1 MAAHRGFGPALV
13 RVRDGKLFENIV
25 NVFVNGQFVSA
36 EQARISPFDRGF
48 IFGDGIYE
56 VIPAYGGRP
65 FRWSQHLDR
74 LNGNLA
80 EVGIP
85 EPMSEAEWQSVLS
98 ELLAAG
104 GELDQAIYLQ
114 VTRGVAP
121 RDHAFPEGI
130 APGVFAYSQ
139 VLEPVAAEVL
149 ENGVSVITCDDIRW
163 QRCDIKTTSL
173 LGNVWLRQQAIA
185 RGANE
190 AVLLRGDEVT
200 EGAATNVFAVID
212 GVIRTSPHSHKL
224 LPGVTR
230 DLVVELL
237 RTRRVECAE
246 HAFTEKQMRAAQEVW
261 LTSSTKELV
270 PVVMIDGKKVANG
283 RPGPVFA
290 QVYALFQEY
299 KAECRTGKVA

>member
-1 MAAHRGFGPALV
+1 MFNDVAKV
-13 RVRDGKLFENIV
+13 Y
-25 NVFVNGQFVSA
+25 VNGRFLAPQDAMV
-36 EQARISPFDRGF
+36 SPFDRGF

-85 EPMSEAEWQSVLS
+85 QPMSSDEWASVLE
-98 ELLAAG
+98 ELLVAG
-104 GELDQAIYLQ
+104 GEKDQSIYLQ

-121 RDHAFPEGI
+121 RDHAFP
-130 APGVFAYSQ
+130 ADVMPTVFAYNQ
-139 VLEPVAAEVL
+139 ILRPVPEKIL
-149 ENGVSVITCDDIRW
+149 RDGVTAITMQDIRW

-173 LGNVWLRQQAIA
+173 LANVWLRQQAIA
-185 RGANE
+185 SGASE
-190 AVLLRGDEVT
+190 AILVRDGEVT

-212 GVIRTSPHSHKL
+212 NTIYTAPHSTKL

-230 DLVVELL
+230 DLIVELL
-237 RTRRVECAE
+237 RSHKVDHEERSFSME
-246 HAFTEKQMRAAQEVW
+246 QMRTAQEIW

-270 PVVMIDGKKVANG
+270 PVVRLDGAPVADG
-283 RPGPVFA
+283 RPGPVFH

-299 KAECRTGKVA
+299 KAECRSKTAA

>member
-1 MAAHRGFGPALV
+1 MFNDVAKV
-13 RVRDGKLFENIV
+13 Y
-25 NVFVNGQFVSA
+25 VNGRFLAPQDAMV
-36 EQARISPFDRGF
+36 SPFDRGF

-85 EPMSEAEWQSVLS
+85 QPMSSDEWASVLE
-98 ELLAAG
+98 ELLVAG
-104 GELDQAIYLQ
+104 GEKDQSIYLQ

-121 RDHAFPEGI
+121 RDHAFP
-130 APGVFAYSQ
+130 ADVMPTVFAYNQ
-139 VLEPVAAEVL
+139 ILRPVPEKIL
-149 ENGVSVITCDDIRW
+149 RDGVTAITMQDIRW

-173 LGNVWLRQQAIA
+173 LANVWLRQQAIA
-185 RGANE
+185 SGASE
-190 AVLLRGDEVT
+190 AILVRDGEVT

-212 GVIRTSPHSHKL
+212 NTIYTAPHSTKL

-230 DLVVELL
+230 DLIVELL
-237 RTRRVECAE
+237 RSHKVDHEERSFSME
-246 HAFTEKQMRAAQEVW
+246 QMRTAQEIW

-270 PVVMIDGKKVANG
+270 PVVRLDGAPVADG
-283 RPGPVFA
+283 RPGPVFH

-299 KAECRTGKVA
+299 KAECRSGTAA